1 MGFYNVWGLASIMA
15 VPVIIAF
22 YLLKE
27 QYKKET
33 VSSDFIWAKLAS
45 ESKSQEKLQKLKK
58 NKLMFLQ
65 ILCALLMV
73 IALANPYLIG
83 SEENKNHKDYIFI
96 LDLSLSM
103 QTIDDDKNNTRFEN
117 AKSDLISIIENSSP
131 ESKFSL
137 ITLGDSPLLAFS
149 SLQEKNQAIKIIN
162 NISPEFGNSNLSI
175 ALDIINSEKNAL
187 PTGEVTIFTDE
198 YNLFSYNI
206 NEEFVYNNLNENSAI
221 ALFNYVENNNDIS
234 VLVRISDYVA
244 DSSHHKEKNISLFV
258 DDAIFDTISFL
269 PTETITDIVF
279 QGISKNAKSLMVKL
293 SPDDDL
299 LIDNI
304 AYTTVNL
311 KEKEKS
317 LLVSSE
323 YNIFLEKVLGLMDN
337 IELYETSKSDFSHLS
352 NNYGLYIFNG
362 FIPENIPEYGNLLI
376 INPPVGSY
384 FDGNIIV
391 GEDIEIQGDIL
402 VNSNNDFP
410 FSNNNYFYLKNGKPI
425 EFDFGSSFLTSQNK
439 ENLGVYG
446 TYNNQNI
453 VILSFDFFN
462 SDLPLK
468 MEFPI
473 LFNYIFQWLLSNT
486 NLNSNT
492 GDFYVGENYLLNL
505 KPNTVTYE
513 ITSPYGEKIKNDV
526 NTNKGF
532 IELKEMGIYK
542 ITEFNQQGEES
553 ISYLASNFLI
563 DNNESNLIG
572 NLNTHEE
579 SNLENNLEKS
589 NSNNSVAVGKDLSNW
604 FLLLLCLIIIIEWR
618 VSCNEN

>member
-1 MGFYNVWGLASIMA
+1 MGFYNVNGLVSMLA
-15 VPVIIAF
+15 VPVIIMF

-33 VSSDFIWAKLAS
+33 VSSDFIWSKLAS

-58 NKLMFLQ
+58 NKLMLLQ
-65 ILCALLMV
+65 ILCALL
-73 IALANPYLIG
+73 IGFALSNPYLID

-103 QTIDDDKNNTRFEN
+103 QTINDDKNNTRFEN

-137 ITLGDSPLLAFS
+137 ITLGDYPLLAFS
-149 SLQEKNQAIKIIN
+149 SLNEKSQAVKIIN
-162 NISPEFGNSNLSI
+162 NISPEFGNSNLST
-175 ALDIINSEKNAL
+175 ALDIINSEKNTL
-187 PTGEVTIFTDE
+187 STGEVTIFTDE
-198 YNLFSYNI
+198 YNLFPYNI

-221 ALFNYVENNNDIS
+221 SLFNYVENNNDIS
-234 VLVRISDYVA
+234 VLVRINDYVA
-244 DSSHHKEKNISLFV
+244 ESSHHKEKNISLFV
-258 DDAIFDTISFL
+258 DDVIFDSVSFL
-269 PTETITDIVF
+269 PTETSTDIVF

-293 SPDDDL
+293 SPDDNL
-299 LIDNI
+299 LIDNM

-337 IELYETSKSDFSHLS
+337 IELYESNISDFTYFT

-362 FIPENIPEYGNLLI
+362 FIPDDMPKDGNILV

-384 FDGNIIV
+384 FDGNIII
-391 GEDIEIQGDIL
+391 GENIEIQDDIL
-402 VNSNNDFP
+402 INSNKDFP
-410 FSNNNYFYLKNGKPI
+410 FSNNVYFYLKNGKPI
-425 EFDFGSSFLTSQNK
+425 EFDFGNSFLTSQNK

-453 VILSFDFFN
+453 AILSFDLFN

-473 LFNYIFQWLLSNT
+473 MFNYIFQWFFSNT
-486 NLNSNT
+486 NLSNNM
-492 GDFYVGENYLLNL
+492 GDFYIGERPFIKL
-505 KPNTVTYE
+505 KPTTITYE
-513 ITSPYGEKIKNDV
+513 ITSPYGEKIKKDTTTNDS
-526 NTNKGF
+526 F
-532 IELKEMGIYK
+532 IELNEIGIYK

-553 ISYLASNFLI
+553 LSYLASNFLI

-579 SNLENNLEKS
+579 NDLENNLEKS